1 MWGWFNFNN
10 RWMRS
15 NMTKT
20 LTIDEYRSAIDNGA
34 LMVLDFYAN
43 WCQAC
48 TEMMPIVEQVAEK
61 LAGLVPVYKVNIDE
75 QPELKEL
82 ARIKAIPMLTIVN
95 KGHMRNFVYGKATE
109 ETIMKKINMVK
120 ATYDQ

>member
-1 MWGWFNFNN
+1 
-10 RWMRS
+10 
-15 NMTKT
+15 MTKT
-20 LTIDEYRSAIDNGA
+20 LTLDEYKSAIDNGA
-34 LMVLDFYAN
+34 LMVLDFYAD
-43 WCQAC
+43 WCQKC
-48 TEMMPIVEQVAEK
+48 TEMMPVVDQVAAN
-61 LAGLVPVYKVNIDE
+61 LLDLIPVYKVNIDE

-95 KGHMRNFVYGKATE
+95 KGHMRNFVFGVATE